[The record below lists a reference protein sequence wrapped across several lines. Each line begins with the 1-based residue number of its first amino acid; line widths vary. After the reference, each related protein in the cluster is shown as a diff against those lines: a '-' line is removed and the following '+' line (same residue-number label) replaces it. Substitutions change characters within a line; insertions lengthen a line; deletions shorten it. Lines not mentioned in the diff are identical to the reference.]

1 MKLTINTVSKPST
14 VNFPAPIITKDYRWN
29 PAWPEIQEKNVGY
42 RKLNNTAVSK
52 HKSSKTMHTRSL
64 GLLCAVF
71 ESRGNP
77 GVTRESRVT
86 PGLRENSVFKPS
98 NPGVNSG

>member
-1 MKLTINTVSKPST
+1 MVHKKWNIHVHTLRRLSNWTVSETS
-14 VNFPAPIITKDYRWN
+14 II
-29 PAWPEIQEKNVGY
+29 AVKNGQIE
-42 RKLNNTAVSK
+42 
-52 HKSSKTMHTRSL
+52 H
-64 GLLCAVF
+64 LCPVF